1 MLFLAIKGGFRMKK
15 LGLALAATLFVS
27 SISAMPSSAAGF
39 PDVSDANRFHKE
51 IQYLSDEGVITG
63 FTDGKFQPKAGVTRG
78 QAAIMIGKAL
88 GYSAEEQNTQFK
100 DVDDTIV
107 SSGYIAKLVKEGVIS
122 GYPDGTFKPAK
133 TVTRAEMAIFI
144 SRAFDWGYE
153 GEPEYFFD
161 VQKGMKAYDA
171 IQKLSAWGVAAGYER
186 SSFRPAETLTREQFA
201 AFTARAMNLNG
212 FSVKPDA
219 VEIAFLDVGRGDAT
233 YVEYADG
240 RAVLIDAGPN
250 AEQISRAL
258 KEIGARPITSL
269 ILTHPDPEHM
279 GGAAWAIENN
289 EVETIYES
297 GLPTDPAI
305 HSDYFKAVEANEVT
319 VKTVKTGDNLSPDA
333 SVAIQ
338 VLHADPNAENADDG
352 GMVLKVTRDTADFL
366 LAGDATPEVQQQL
379 VDKYDLKAE
388 VLKVPH
394 HGEEEYYTYPFIDE
408 VKARMAILSYSG
420 EPDESVVNDLRA
432 SGSDIYDTHIQ
443 GNVIY
448 VIADEFTQM
457 NVDYHLF
464 GYGQLLPD
472 IRIVKKDL
480 KAEVVT
486 LTNYD
491 RVNADMTGFTLVSV
505 KGNETFKFPNGFILR
520 SGQSVNITSGPNAF
534 HQPPQSLKWT
544 NANVWDDGG
553 DAAKLFEFPGSMLDE
568 TP

>member
-1 MLFLAIKGGFRMKK
+1 MLFLAIKGGFRLKK

-27 SISAMPSSAAGF
+27 SFSASPSSAAGF
-39 PDVSDANRFHKE
+39 PDVSDTNRFHKE

-78 QAAIMIGKAL
+78 QAAIMLGKAL
-88 GYSAEEQNTQFK
+88 GYSAEKQNTPFK
-100 DVDDTIV
+100 DVDASIV
-107 SSGYIAKLVKEGVIS
+107 SSGYIEKLVKEGIIS

-144 SRAFDWGYE
+144 SRAFDWDYE

-161 VQKGMKAYDA
+161 VQKGMKAYHA
-171 IQKLSAWGVAAGYER
+171 IQKLSAWGVAAGYEQ
-186 SSFRPAETLTREQFA
+186 SMFRPAETLTREQFA
-201 AFTARAMNLNG
+201 AFTARAMNLNEFG
-212 FSVKPDA
+212 VGPDE
-219 VEIAFLDVGRGDAT
+219 VEVAFLDVGQGDAT

-258 KEIGARPITSL
+258 KEIGARPIDAL

-279 GGAAWAIENN
+279 GGAAWVIENYG
-289 EVETIYES
+289 VQKVYES
-297 GLPTDPAI
+297 GLPIDPVVFKDYENAI
-305 HSDYFKAVEANEVT
+305 QQNNVA
-319 VKTVKTGDNLSPDA
+319 VKTAKTGDNLSLDA

-338 VLHADPNAENADDG
+338 VLHADPKAETADDG
-352 GMVLKVTRDTADFL
+352 GMVLKMTSDLWDFL
-366 LAGDATPEVQQQL
+366 LAGDATPEVQQHL
-379 VDKYDLKAE
+379 VDKYDLKAD
-388 VLKVPH
+388 VLQVPH
-394 HGEEEYYTYPFIDE
+394 HGEETYYTYPLIDE

-420 EPDESVVNDLRA
+420 KPDDSVVNDLRA
-432 SGSDIYDTHIQ
+432 SGSDIYDTHNQ

-448 VIADEFTQM
+448 VITDEFMRM
-457 NVDYHLF
+457 NVNRYLF
-464 GYGQLLPD
+464 GYGQLVPD

-505 KGNETFKFPNGFILR
+505 KGNETFKFPDGFILR
-520 SGQSVNITSGPNAF
+520 SGQSVDITSGPNAV
-534 HQPPQSLKWT
+534 HQPPKSLKWT
-544 NANVWDDGG
+544 NAEVWDDRG
-553 DAAKLFEFPGSMLDE
+553 DAAKLFEFPSSMLDE
-568 TP
+568 MP